1 MAISTYS
8 ELKTAIAGWLDRDT
22 LTTEIEDFI
31 VLAEGE
37 FNRELR
43 TNDME
48 YRAYT
53 STSAG
58 IAFYDFP
65 TDAITITNIQLN
77 TDPKVLLKRYSKDQ
91 LDLHYATGTG
101 QPEAFTINA
110 NQIELGPTPDSSY
123 ELEVSFIK
131 EIPSLS
137 VTQTANWLLE
147 QDPDLY
153 LAMALK
159 YGFEYIKDYEASDRW
174 AARAAA
180 KIENI
185 KEMDVKDE
193 WATGPLAMTAG

>member
-1 MAISTYS
+1 MAISSYT
-8 ELKTAIAGWLDRDT
+8 ELKASIAGWLDRDT

-48 YRAYT
+48 YRATT
-53 STSAG
+53 STTAG
-58 IAFYDFP
+58 TSFYDYP

-77 TDPKVLLKRYSKDQ
+77 TDPKALLKRFSKDQ

-110 NQIELGPTPDSSY
+110 NQIELGPTPDSNY
-123 ELEVSFIK
+123 EIEVSFIK

-137 VTQTANWLLE
+137 TTQTSNWLLE

-153 LAMALK
+153 LSMALK

-174 AARAAA
+174 AARASA

-185 KEMDVKDE
+185 KEMDTKDE
-193 WATGPLAMTAG
+193 WSTGPLTMTSA